1 MRLMGT
7 VFEGTQAVPHVAQI
21 LPVPDVAC
29 GSARLFEVRAHF
41 AGPKS
46 PLQLGPRWQ
55 HRRHAIATNI
65 LFCAVRKMF
74 CSCAA
79 PAQKLCIMAAVPHA
93 SKTRPGFLTCVTLPT
108 QAFPAHQLRWCAEVQ
123 CHCESNCSI
132 TKKHL
137 TDLYRELSRQH
148 RLETFQKHLDD
159 MRNSLRL
166 AEYGFECHIGQ
177 YLSTCLLHEHCT
189 HSSLS
194 ITHGLEYTTG
204 PSPRHEP

>member
-21 LPVPDVAC
+21 LPVTDVSC

-79 PAQKLCIMAAVPHA
+79 RAQNLCIMAAVPHA
-93 SKTRPGFLTCVTLPT
+93 SETRPESLTCVTLPT
-108 QAFPAHQLRWCAEVQ
+108 QAFRPVR
-123 CHCESNCSI
+123 CEPKCSI
-132 TKKHL
+132 TKKNHIFIPRIVSP
-137 TDLYRELSRQH
+137 TPSRN
-148 RLETFQKHLDD
+148 FS
-159 MRNSLRL
+159 N
-166 AEYGFECHIGQ
+166 AFG
-177 YLSTCLLHEHCT
+177 
-189 HSSLS
+189 
-194 ITHGLEYTTG
+194 
-204 PSPRHEP
+204 

>member
-1 MRLMGT
+1 MRLVET
-7 VFEGTQAVPHVAQI
+7 ILEGTQAVPHVAQI
-21 LPVPDVAC
+21 LPVPDVSC

-79 PAQKLCIMAAVPHA
+79 RAQKLCIMAAVPHA

-108 QAFPAHQLRWCAEVQ
+108 QAFRHTSFAGVPRFSVTVNRTARSRRNTSLIYTE
-123 CHCESNCSI
+123 NC
-132 TKKHL
+132 
-137 TDLYRELSRQH
+137 
-148 RLETFQKHLDD
+148 LD
-159 MRNSLRL
+159 N
-166 AEYGFECHIGQ
+166 
-177 YLSTCLLHEHCT
+177 TV
-189 HSSLS
+189 
-194 ITHGLEYTTG
+194 
-204 PSPRHEP
+204 